1 MNKQDRIKAINDVLK
16 AFFADSS
23 NPRCIKPKVLMDILV
38 QKGIYNKK
46 DQREGLPLRNLLRE
60 LNEENNLKAIPYLY
74 GEKKKKNI
82 YWFFFDKTIAPKDN
96 LVSAKLDSPKQS
108 VVATNKKKD
117 GGRANSDEY
126 YVIGLCDEILEREA
140 SRQHRFPFL
149 VGDAREGRQPVKLP
163 VDAYYEDLKLV
174 VEYYERQH
182 TESVTIFNKKE
193 TVSGVSRDEQRRIYD
208 ERRRKELPKHGISL
222 ITISFDDFHV
232 DSKKHIIRNHDID
245 IEIVREKLKDYIKE
259 KI

>member
-1 MNKQDRIKAINDVLK
+1 MNKQDRINAINDVLK
-16 AFFADSS
+16 AFFADRS
-23 NPRCIKPKVLMDILV
+23 NPRSIKPKVLMEILV

-46 DQREGLPLRNLLRE
+46 DQRGGLPLRKLLRE
-60 LNEENNLKAIPYLY
+60 LNEENNLKAIPYLC
-74 GEKKKKNI
+74 GEKKEKNI
-82 YWFFFDKTIAPKDN
+82 YWSFIDITFAPKDN
-96 LVSAKLDSPKQS
+96 LVSTKLESPKQS
-108 VVATNKKKD
+108 VLATNKKSK

-126 YVIGLCDEILEREA
+126 YVIGLCDEILKREA

-149 VGDAREGRQPVKLP
+149 IGDAREGRRPVKLP

-182 TESVTIFNKKE
+182 TESVPVFNRKE

-222 ITISFDDFHV
+222 ITISYDDFEF
-232 DSKKHIIRNHDID
+232 DSKKHIIRNHEHN
-245 IEIVREKLKDYIKE
+245 IEIVREKLKEYIKE
-259 KI
+259 KS